1 MLHRNN
7 SYQVFLKSDGRRTW
21 FIRRRNSGGKAVR
34 WRLRAA
40 LATLIGCFRR
50 HLLAYAN
57 PLCSQVCRKFRS
69 RNWLKKWMDHHRL
82 TAWAKLCLLK
92 LECRAIEAILTSKS
106 PHLRRQLHPTA
117 YIYHSSRRLSSRQP
131 RYLRLPGRWMSE
143 ALILVKLQEATE
155 DWLYKR
161 LHQELKAKIRR
172 KMTIFRFRNKWVMKL
187 RKVIQIRSSMKKDQF
202 S

>member
-21 FIRRRNSGGKAVR
+21 FTRRRNSGGKAVR

-40 LATLIGCFRR
+40 VATPIGCFRR

-57 PLCSQVCRKFRS
+57 PLYSQVCRKLPS
-69 RNWLKKWMDHHRL
+69 RNRLKKWMDHRRH
-82 TAWAKLCLLK
+82 TVWAKLCLLK
-92 LECRAIEAILTSKS
+92 LRCRAIEAILTSKS
-106 PHLRRQLHPTA
+106 PLLRRQLHPIA

-131 RYLRLPGRWMSE
+131 RYRRLPGRWMSE
-143 ALILVKLQEATE
+143 ALISVRLQEATE

-161 LHQELKAKIRR
+161 LRLE
-172 KMTIFRFRNKWVMKL
+172 
-187 RKVIQIRSSMKKDQF
+187 
-202 S
+202 